1 MNLPEQ
7 NTLSE
12 GKTMKKV
19 KIPSLNLRNLI
30 MQKEKVAQMELS
42 IFYNALGNLTTSE
55 RVTLLNLLRYSDQQY
70 RSDTLQNRSVQ
81 SLLEKGSV
89 VQIKTID
96 DGKIQV
102 LILPKAPYMMR
113 KLLKDHLIQN
123 SSTDIKIPYKYK
135 TNQHT

>member
-1 MNLPEQ
+1 
-7 NTLSE
+7 
-12 GKTMKKV
+12 MKKV